1 MCLIFRVVCILSYVL
16 FTFLFCFLPLI
27 CILSNFYPLWL
38 REVVWVIKD
47 LQKHKFYSNSKSLQ
61 ENGQK
66 NIRKEDFKTPQGLF
80 KTYLAQTRFNF
91 SYKSKSTKACN
102 RYAFPNRIFT
112 VLDQNRRK
120 FFWLGTIKKKK
131 KKSSCTIANYNSNL
145 RDCEHEITEFSLD
158 QLNLITKSS
167 CSVHVVLCDC
177 NHTTDAD
184 GPG

>member
-1 MCLIFRVVCILSYVL
+1 MVGWHHWLNGHEFEQALRVVNGQGSLVCCSPSGRKESDMTERLNWTDWMLTIFSANELVCLIFRVVCILSYVL
-16 FTFLFCFLPLI
+16 FIFLSCFLPLM

-61 ENGQK
+61 ENGQE
-66 NIRKEDFKTPQGLF
+66 NIRKEDFKAPQGLF

-91 SYKSKSTKACN
+91 SCKSKSTKACN

-120 FFWLGTIKKKK
+120 FFWLGT
-131 KKSSCTIANYNSNL
+131 
-145 RDCEHEITEFSLD
+145 
-158 QLNLITKSS
+158 
-167 CSVHVVLCDC
+167 V
-177 NHTTDAD
+177 
-184 GPG
+184 